1 MSSSRSSAVAEFTPT
16 LAAYVVT
23 GFVENQI
30 LKAQIQSS
38 LDWSLDLVKPNIQLN
53 WVLEESGAGY
63 KLVPE

>member
-1 MSSSRSSAVAEFTPT
+1 MSSGHSSAVAEFTPK
-16 LAAYVVT
+16 LSAYVVT

-38 LDWSLDLVKPNIQLN
+38 LVWSLDLAKPNIQLN

-63 KLVPE
+63 TLVPE